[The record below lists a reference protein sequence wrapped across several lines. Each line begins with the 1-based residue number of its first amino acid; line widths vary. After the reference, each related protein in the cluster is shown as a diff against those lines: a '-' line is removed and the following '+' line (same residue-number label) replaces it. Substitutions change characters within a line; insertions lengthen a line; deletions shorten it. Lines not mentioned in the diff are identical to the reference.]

1 MPKDGEVYL
10 SSDREEIALEM
21 YHRFRDNENFEPYY
35 VEEPGEDKMV
45 WLEKNPFGIP
55 TERELVCK

>member
-1 MPKDGEVYL
+1 MYL

-21 YHRFRDNENFEPYY
+21 YHRFRDNENFEPFY
-35 VEEPGEDKMV
+35 VEEPGEDKTC

>member
-1 MPKDGEVYL
+1 VYL

-21 YHRFRDNENFEPYY
+21 YHRFRDNENFEPFY
-35 VEEPGEDKMV
+35 VEEPGEDKIC